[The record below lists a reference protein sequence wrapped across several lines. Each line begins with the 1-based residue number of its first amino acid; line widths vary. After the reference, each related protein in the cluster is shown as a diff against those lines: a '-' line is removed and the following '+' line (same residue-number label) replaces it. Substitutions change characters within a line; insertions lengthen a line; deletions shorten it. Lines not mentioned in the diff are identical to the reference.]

1 MIAIVGDRNPHY
13 LTHEATDVAL
23 SRLGAEARWVSTPT
37 LLQDPGRLSEYAGA
51 LIAPG
56 SPYLSTEG
64 ALAAIRY
71 ARELGLP
78 LLGTCGGFQHVI
90 LEFARDVAGMTG
102 ADHAELNADADVL
115 VVVPLSC
122 SLVGQ
127 QHPVEIR
134 PGTLAGDLYAAT
146 EFGRALLLQLRVEL
160 AVSRS
165 PGDGWAPLQ
174 RLRSRRRASHPRA
187 TGTPLLPR
195 HALRPPDGHR

>member
-23 SRLGAEARWVSTPT
+23 SQLGAEARWVSTPT

-115 VVVPLSC
+115 VVVPLS
-122 SLVGQ
+122 
-127 QHPVEIR
+127 
-134 PGTLAGDLYAAT
+134 AAWSDSNT
-146 EFGRALLLQLRVEL
+146 R
-160 AVSRS
+160 SRS
-165 PGDGWAPLQ
+165 GPA
-174 RLRSRRRASHPRA
+174 RSRVTSTRRPSWSSPSSAAS
-187 TGTPLLPR
+187 G
-195 HALRPPDGHR
+195 